1 MDLLTIVS
9 PLHGRQPG
17 TALRDLLAI
26 ADVSFDRAARRG
38 SNSLTTTATM
48 S

>member
-1 MDLLTIVS
+1 
-9 PLHGRQPG
+9 
-17 TALRDLLAI
+17 LRDLFAVV
-26 ADVSFDRAARRG
+26 DVSVDRAARRG